1 MYKNDLQ
8 GNETQCISNKVAIKD
23 KGTKNRDS
31 KKKFCVWASLIVIR
45 AMIKC
50 NVPLSV

>member
-1 MYKNDLQ
+1 MICK
-8 GNETQCISNKVAIKD
+8 ETKHSVLVIKWIKD
-23 KGTKNRDS
+23 KDTKNRDS

-50 NVPLSV
+50 NVPLNA